1 MRKTPMRKTLFLF
14 AGAALIIFGCG
25 ARLEKKIR
33 KAVYKGSW
41 YPKDKAAVIKM
52 LSKYTAVPVST
63 GVVSES
69 VAVPFNGTVIGIILP
84 HASWVYAA
92 PVGAEAVKLL
102 TGKTFSDVILIG
114 PSHKK
119 ALSGIALDD
128 SESWETPFGLR
139 PVNAEIGEQINV
151 LKQAFFNGKIHKKE
165 HSLEVV
171 LPYLEAA
178 LGDFSLTPVL
188 VGQSSGDS
196 ESLAR
201 RIAALYKEG
210 DGSPERGILFVA
222 SSDMSHYLNY
232 EQANEMDRRCL
243 EYIENFDDGGL
254 KTALQSGEVQLC
266 GASAV
271 LAVMEASRLAGANA
285 VKVLKYANSGDT
297 AGDKSRVVGYAAV
310 CFYKKGVEM
319 LNKDEKKSLLKIA
332 RKTVELYAKKGSVPE
347 FNIESDRLK
356 EVQGAFVTLK
366 KDGRLRGCIGNIVG
380 TKPLWETVRD
390 MAVEASS
397 RDPRFQVVTKAEL
410 PDIKIEISVLTPPQ
424 KVTPNE
430 VVLGRDG
437 VIIRRGARQGVY
449 LPQVAD
455 ETGWSKEEFLNSLC
469 KHKAGLSEEAWKEDD
484 TDIFTFQ
491 ADVFSE

>member
-1 MRKTPMRKTLFLF
+1 MRKTLCLF
-14 AGAALIIFGCG
+14 AGAALIFFGCG

-33 KAVYKGSW
+33 KAVYRGSW
-41 YPKDKAAVIKM
+41 YPSDKAAVMKM
-52 LSKYTAVPVST
+52 LSKYTVAPVSA
-63 GVVSES
+63 GEDSAEVS
-69 VAVPFNGTVIGIILP
+69 VPLNGTVIGIILP
-84 HASWVYAA
+84 HAGWVYSA
-92 PVGAEAVKLL
+92 PVAAEAVKLL
-102 TGKTFSDVILIG
+102 RGKTFSDVILIG
-114 PSHKK
+114 PSHKE
-119 ALSGIALDD
+119 ALRGIALDD
-128 SESWETPFGLR
+128 AEAWETPFGMM
-139 PVNAEIGEQINV
+139 PVSADIGNQISV
-151 LKQAFFNGKIHKKE
+151 LKQASFNGEIHKKE

-188 VGQSSGDS
+188 AGQSLDDAVP
-196 ESLAR
+196 LAR
-201 RIAALYKEG
+201 RIAALYKEAEC
-210 DGSPERGILFVA
+210 PPKRGMLFVA

-232 EQANEMDRRCL
+232 DQANEMDRRCL
-243 EYIENFDDGGL
+243 DYIENFDDEGL
-254 KTALQSGEVQLC
+254 KIALQSGEVQLC

-297 AGDKSRVVGYAAV
+297 SGDKARVVGYSAV

-319 LNKDEKKSLLKIA
+319 LNKEEKRSLLKIA
-332 RKTVELYAKKGSVPE
+332 RKTVELYAKKGRVPE
-347 FNIESDRLK
+347 FNIESERLK
-356 EVQGAFVTLK
+356 EVQGAFVTLR

-380 TKPLWETVRD
+380 TKPLWETIRD

-397 RDPRFQVVTKAEL
+397 RDPRFPAVTKDEL
-410 PDIKIEISVLTPPQ
+410 RVIKIEISVLTPPQ
-424 KVTPNE
+424 KVTADD

-437 VIIRRGARQGVY
+437 VIIRRGLRQGVY

-455 ETGWSKEEFLNSLC
+455 ETGWSKEEFMNSLC
-469 KHKAGLSEEAWKEDD
+469 KHKAGLSEEAWKEDG

>member
-1 MRKTPMRKTLFLF
+1 M
-14 AGAALIIFGCG
+14 
-25 ARLEKKIR
+25 
-33 KAVYKGSW
+33 
-41 YPKDKAAVIKM
+41 IK
-52 LSKYTAVPVST
+52 
-63 GVVSES
+63 
-69 VAVPFNGTVIGIILP
+69 
-84 HASWVYAA
+84 
-92 PVGAEAVKLL
+92 
-102 TGKTFSDVILIG
+102 
-114 PSHKK
+114 
-119 ALSGIALDD
+119 
-128 SESWETPFGLR
+128 
-139 PVNAEIGEQINV
+139 V
-151 LKQAFFNGKIHKKE
+151 LKQASYNGKIHKKE

-188 VGQSSGDS
+188 VGQSSGDPG
-196 ESLAR
+196 SLAR

-210 DGSPERGILFVA
+210 MLFAA

-232 EQANEMDRRCL
+232 EQANEMDMRCL

-285 VKVLKYANSGDT
+285 VKVLKYANSGDIS
-297 AGDKSRVVGYAAV
+297 GDKSRVVGYAAV
-310 CFYKKGVEM
+310 CFYRKGVEM
-319 LNKDEKKSLLKIA
+319 LNKDEKKSLLKIV

-347 FNIESDRLK
+347 FNIESNRLK

-366 KDGRLRGCIGNIVG
+366 KAGRLRGCIGNIVG

-397 RDPRFQVVTKAEL
+397 RDPRFPSVTKDEL
-410 PDIKIEISVLTPPQ
+410 RGIKIEISVLTPPQ
-424 KVTPNE
+424 KVTADD

-437 VIIRRGARQGVY
+437 VIIR
-449 LPQVAD
+449 
-455 ETGWSKEEFLNSLC
+455 KEEFMNSLC